1 MHSEH
6 IKLIRDVRNLA
17 TIRFSITRSD
27 STKRAY
33 FLHICEKLSGREEKF
48 YITSNEVQEY
58 MNYLQLVEKERDELR
73 AIAREKQKQKEKDL
87 EDNIDIEKVV
97 KLDIE
102 DIINIEEELDVDG
115 KEE

>member
-17 TIRFSITRSD
+17 TIRFSILKSD
-27 STKRAY
+27 PHKRAY

-48 YITSNEVQEY
+48 YISSNELQEY
-58 MNYLQLVEKERDELR
+58 MDYLHLVEKERDALR
-73 AIAREKQKQKEKDL
+73 VLAREKQKQKEKDL
-87 EDNIDIEKVV
+87 EDKIDIDKVV

-102 DIINIEEELDVDG
+102 DIIDIEEELDEVD
-115 KEE
+115 KV